1 MGFKYSLIF
10 IALIILACSATADEI
25 KLEGEAIEHFERI
38 GAWGWI
44 VLVNSV
50 TNGPAEMVG
59 SNVTVYLTSANPEEY
74 PPGYIDPSIAERD
87 LVAVY
92 GSLDT
97 IEPGDYDVLLV
108 GSKEY
113 YIKPVVST
121 NSI

>member
-1 MGFKYSLIF
+1 MGVRYFLIF
-10 IALIILACSATADEI
+10 IALIILACCATAEEI

-44 VLVNSV
+44 VFVKSV

-59 SNVTVYLTSANPEEY
+59 SNVSVYLTSANPEEY
-74 PPGYIDPSIAERD
+74 PPGVIDPSIAEGD
-87 LVAVY
+87 HVVVY

-113 YIKPVVST
+113 HIKPATPKS
-121 NSI
+121 SI